1 MIKRVSKCLIIVLL
15 TVLTA
20 CSITR
25 GYQDTI
31 DLPEGTTPEKGLEI
45 VMAIWN
51 DNFVGKI
58 TGKFPHF
65 DPIRN
70 PNKYGILL
78 HRVEFTPVA
87 PKAEKK
93 VFIKIAIKY
102 EGELEEAK
110 EIVEYGKSVVKEE
123 LKKYL
128 PSHSTG

>member
-1 MIKRVSKCLIIVLL
+1 MSKILIIVFL

-51 DNFVGKI
+51 DNFVEKI

-65 DPIRN
+65 DPITN

-78 HRVEFTPVA
+78 HRVEFTPVT
-87 PKAEKK
+87 PKGEKR
-93 VFIKIAIKY
+93 VLIKIAIKY
-102 EGELEEAK
+102 EGKLEDAK
-110 EIVEYGKSVVKEE
+110 EIVEYGKSIVKEE

-128 PSHSTG
+128 TSHSIG

>member
-1 MIKRVSKCLIIVLL
+1 MGKLLIILFL
-15 TVLTA
+15 IGLTA
-20 CSITR
+20 CSFTR

-31 DLPEGTTPEKGLEI
+31 DLPEGTTPKKGLEI

-51 DNFVGKI
+51 DNFVEKI

-65 DPIRN
+65 DPIKN

-78 HRVEFTPVA
+78 HRVEFTPVT
-87 PKAEKK
+87 PKGVKR

-102 EGELEEAK
+102 EGKLEDAK
-110 EIVEYGKSVVKEE
+110 EIVEYGKSIVKEE